1 MSPTYDAVVIGAGIN
16 GLVAAAELAGA
27 GWRVAIV
34 DERDRIGGF
43 IDSGEPTAPGYVH
56 DTFSSWHPL
65 FVGGAGYAALGPD
78 LHRLGLVYRNADGP
92 VTASVSDRG
101 AVVADRD
108 PGVTAARF
116 EHPADAQA
124 YAEMLAGFERW
135 APHVFGALGSEL
147 TPVDSARLGV
157 GALRGLGR
165 AGLGELA
172 RVATQSGRGLVRE
185 RFAGWEVD
193 QLWSPWLLHAGL
205 APDQATGGL
214 MLPVMAFTMH
224 AIGLPIVQ
232 GGAANFT
239 AAFAALL
246 AERGVETY
254 LGNPAD
260 RIEVRDGRAVA
271 VHAGGRRL
279 AATRAVLASTSTAR
293 LYETLLAPGDV
304 DDHGRQAVARHRPGR
319 AATQIHL
326 ALDRPLRW
334 TDRRLDAVPLVHV
347 SDGAGSTGIACA
359 QAEAGLLPST
369 PTVVVGQQTVLDPSR
384 APDGAATLWLQL
396 QEVPWAPVGD
406 AAGQLDV
413 SGGWTEQLADAYA
426 DRVLDRVAAF
436 APGLRKRVVAR
447 HVISPTGLQAANA
460 NAVHGDPYGGA
471 AELDQSLLWRPGTA
485 TGHRTGVG
493 KLWHIG
499 AFTHPGPGLGGGS
512 GHLAA
517 QALLRPPAPRRA
529 ADRVRRLAGRDRSG
543 PHSG

>member
-1 MSPTYDAVVIGAGIN
+1 MSTTYDAVVIGAGIN

-43 IDSGEPTAPGYVH
+43 VDSAELTEPGYVH

-65 FVGGAGYAALGPD
+65 FVGGSGYATLGLD
-78 LHRLGLVYRNADGP
+78 LHRHGLVYRNADGP
-92 VTASVSDRG
+92 VTASVSERG

-108 PGVTAARF
+108 PGATAARF
-116 EHPADAQA
+116 EDGADAQA
-124 YAEMLAGFERW
+124 YAAMLAQFESW

-147 TPVDSARLGV
+147 TPVDGAKLGI

-165 AGLGELA
+165 PGLAELA

-185 RFAGWEVD
+185 RFTGWEVD

-224 AIGLPIVQ
+224 AIGLPIVE

-246 AERGVETY
+246 AERRVEAY
-254 LGNPAD
+254 LGDPAD
-260 RIEVRDGRAVA
+260 RIEVKDGRAVA
-271 VHAGGRRL
+271 VHVGGRRL
-279 AATRAVLASTSTAR
+279 AATRAVLASTSTGR

-304 DDHGRQAVARHRPGR
+304 DNHGRQAVARHRPGR

-326 ALDRPLRW
+326 ALDRPLSW
-334 TDRRLDAVPLVHV
+334 SDGRLDAAPLVHV
-347 SDGAGSTGIACA
+347 SDGADSTGIACA
-359 QAEAGLLPST
+359 QAEAGLLPAT
-369 PTVVVGQQTVLDPSR
+369 PTVVVGQQTVLDPTR

-406 AAGQLDV
+406 AAGEIDV
-413 SGGWTEQLADAYA
+413 SGGWTPELADAYA
-426 DRVLDRVAAF
+426 DRVLDRVAEF
-436 APGLRKRVVAR
+436 APGLRERVVGR
-447 HVISPTGLQAANA
+447 HVISPTGLQAANT
-460 NAVHGDPYGGA
+460 NAVDGDPYGGA
-471 AELDQSLLWRPGTA
+471 AELDQSLLWRPGTG
-485 TGHRTGVG
+485 TGHRTGVD
-493 KLWHIG
+493 KLLHIG

-517 QALLRPPAPRRA
+517 QALLRPSVAERVKKRVLRR
-529 ADRVRRLAGRDRSG
+529 G
-543 PHSG
+543 

>member
-1 MSPTYDAVVIGAGIN
+1 MSATYDAVVIGAGIN

-27 GWRVAIV
+27 GWKVALV

-43 IDSGEPTAPGYVH
+43 IDSGELTAPGYVH

-65 FVGGAGYAALGPD
+65 FVGGAGYGALGPD
-78 LHRLGLVYRNADGP
+78 LHRHGLVYRNAEGP
-92 VTASVSDRG
+92 VTASVSERG

-108 PGVTAARF
+108 AALTAKLF
-116 EHPADAQA
+116 EHSADADA
-124 YAEMLAGFERW
+124 YASMLSQFEKW

-147 TPVDSARLGV
+147 TAGDSARLGV

-165 AGLGELA
+165 AGLTELA

-185 RFAGWEVD
+185 RFTGWEVD

-205 APDQATGGL
+205 SPDQATGGL

-224 AIGLPIVQ
+224 AIGLPIVE

-246 AERGVETY
+246 SERGVETY

-260 RIEVRDGRAVA
+260 RIEVRGGKAVA
-271 VHAGGRRL
+271 VHVSGTRL
-279 AATRAVLASTSTAR
+279 VAKRAVLASTSTGR

-304 DDHGRQAVARHRPGR
+304 DDHGRQAAARHRPGR

-326 ALDRPLRW
+326 ALDRPLQW
-334 TDRRLDAVPLVHV
+334 TDDRLDAVPLVHV
-347 SDGAGSTGIACA
+347 SDGADSTGIACA
-359 QAEAGLLPST
+359 QAEAGLLPSK
-369 PTVVVGQQTVLDPSR
+369 PTVVVGQQTVLDSTR
-384 APDGAATLWLQL
+384 APNGAATLWLQL
-396 QEVPWAPVGD
+396 QEVPWAPAGD
-406 AAGQLDV
+406 AAGELDV
-413 SGGWTEQLADAYA
+413 SGGWTPELADAYA
-426 DRVLDRVAAF
+426 DRVLDRVAEH
-436 APGLRKRVVAR
+436 APGLRDRVIAR
-447 HVISPTGLQAANA
+447 HIISPTGLQAANA

-471 AELDQSLLWRPGTA
+471 AELDQSLLWRPGTG
-485 TGHRTGVG
+485 TGHRTGVE
-493 KLWHIG
+493 KLLHIG

-517 QALLRPPAPRRA
+517 QALLRPSAPKRA
-529 ADRVRRLAGRDRSG
+529 LHRVLHRG
-543 PHSG
+543 

>member
-27 GWRVAIV
+27 GWRVALV

-43 IDSGEPTAPGYVH
+43 IDSGELTVPGYVH

-65 FVGGAGYAALGPD
+65 FVGGAGYGALGPD
-78 LHRLGLVYRNADGP
+78 LHRHGLVYRNAEGP
-92 VTASVSDRG
+92 VTASVSARG

-108 PGVTAARF
+108 PALTAKLF
-116 EHPADAQA
+116 EHPADADA
-124 YAEMLAGFERW
+124 YAAMLAQFESW

-147 TPVDSARLGV
+147 RPADTARLGV

-165 AGLGELA
+165 AGLVELA

-185 RFAGWEVD
+185 RFSGWEVD

-224 AIGLPIVQ
+224 AIGLPIVE
-232 GGAANFT
+232 GGAGNFT
-239 AAFAALL
+239 AAFAGLL

-260 RIEVRDGRAVA
+260 RIEVRGGKAVA
-271 VHAGGRRL
+271 VHVSGTRL
-279 AATRAVLASTSTAR
+279 LAKRAVLASTSTGR
-293 LYETLLAPGDV
+293 LYGTLLAPGDV
-304 DDHGRQAVARHRPGR
+304 DEHGRQAVARHRPGR

-326 ALDRPLRW
+326 ALDRPVSW
-334 TDRRLDAVPLVHV
+334 TDSRLDAVPLVHV
-347 SDGAGSTGIACA
+347 SDGADSTGVACA
-359 QAEAGLLPST
+359 QAEAGLLPSA
-369 PTVVVGQQTVLDPSR
+369 PTVVVGQQTLLDPTR

-406 AAGQLDV
+406 AAGELDV
-413 SGGWTEQLADAYA
+413 SGGWTPELADAYA
-426 DRVLDRVAAF
+426 DRVLRRVEEF
-436 APGLRKRVVAR
+436 APGLRDRVVAR
-447 HVISPTGLQAANA
+447 QVISPTGLQAANA

-471 AELDQSLLWRPGTA
+471 AELDQSLLWRPGTG
-485 TGHRTGVG
+485 TGHRTGVE
-493 KLWHIG
+493 KLLHIG

-517 QALLRPPAPRRA
+517 QALLRPSAPRRA
-529 ADRVRRLAGRDRSG
+529 LDRVRRRG
-543 PHSG
+543 